1 MQQPLPQIGF
11 GESIKRCIKN
21 FAKFDGRIRRSE
33 YWWFFFL
40 ILICNSILLTLAFAF
55 GEKEEKYDVEDGLTQ
70 NIKQIQLFLPFMQF

>member
-40 ILICNSILLTLAFAF
+40 ILICNSIL
-55 GEKEEKYDVEDGLTQ
+55 
-70 NIKQIQLFLPFMQF
+70 